1 MNPKDL
7 NLWDAKIQQGMVSFT
22 EIALAIAGNSEKE
35 FSVPSCIPKH
45 PSVVPLLKLQK
56 ESESIKDPFEKI
68 ALKMQT
74 AKPVPTPKTPVLKED
89 TDSEPDLAPVPSLS
103 KVSVPV
109 ITVALGT
116 PMPAKPSSLSPQ
128 SKPPKE
134 QSVESPKKSKQGPDP
149 ICIAI
154 GYRDPMYEIA
164 SASVRQS
171 IEAEE
176 ARILESKIAEIY
188 KNESGRSRGWTKTAL
203 DAFFLVRAAS
213 GGHVPAKQ
221 TFDWSAV
228 FTDKQTSALLD
239 FICLAKGIRLAVWNT
254 AEKCVGIWP
263 AADLSTGKETPPLF
277 HVSHEGHALGKTTV
291 FEPGWTLRAP
301 QSVEHGLE
309 KLSLDEL
316 DSLAEKMGVEPP
328 TGKKAE
334 RVRALASKR
343 TELRL
348 R

>member
-1 MNPKDL
+1 MQT
-7 NLWDAKIQQGMVSFT
+7 IQGMVSFT
-22 EIALAIAGNSEKE
+22 EIALAIAENVEKE

-45 PSVVPLLKLQK
+45 PSAVPLLKLQK
-56 ESESIKDPFEKI
+56 ETEVTKDPFEKI

-74 AKPVPTPKTPVLKED
+74 VKPVPTLKTPVMKED
-89 TDSEPDLAPVPSLS
+89 TDSETDVAPLPSLPAPLPTLQQPKQQVQVQQS
-103 KVSVPV
+103 LQTPPKSPV
-109 ITVALGT
+109 
-116 PMPAKPSSLSPQ
+116 Q
-128 SKPPKE
+128 SKPVVKE
-134 QSVESPKKSKQGPDP
+134 YPESNKSNKSKQGPDP

-154 GYRDPMYEIA
+154 GHRDPMYEIA

-176 ARILESKIAEIY
+176 ARLLESKIAELY

-203 DAFFLVRAAS
+203 DAFFLIRAAS

-221 TFDWSAV
+221 AFEWSGV
-228 FTDKQTSALLD
+228 FSDKQTSALLD
-239 FICLAKGIRLAVWNT
+239 FICLAKGIRLAVWNA

-263 AADLSTGKETPPLF
+263 AADLSTSKETPPLF
-277 HVSHEGHALGKTTV
+277 HVSAEGHGLRKTTV
-291 FEPGWTLRAP
+291 FEDGWTLRAP

-316 DSLAEKMGVEPP
+316 NSLAEKMGVTPP

-334 RVRALASKR
+334 RVRALASMR
-343 TELRL
+343 MELRL